1 MVVVAGANER
11 AVRALLISDTHIGG
25 RHASRRLPERVLA
38 LARAADVVLHA
49 GDITDMGVLDELARC
64 APVHAVLGNNDR
76 GLDLPERLTLELGG
90 ARVAMVHETGSST
103 GRGPRLRR
111 WFPDADLVVFGHS
124 HLPWHEADVDDRCHV
139 QHHVNPGSALE
150 RRQAPHTTVAV
161 VLLDG
166 GVRSVEHVVV

>member
-1 MVVVAGANER
+1 MVTVARANDS

-25 RHASRRLPERVLA
+25 RHAGRRLPDRVVA
-38 LARAADVVLHA
+38 LARDVDVVLHA
-49 GDITDMGVLDELARC
+49 GDITDLSVLGELATC
-64 APVHAVLGNNDR
+64 APVHAVLGNNDH

-103 GRGPRLRR
+103 GRAPRLRR

-124 HLPWHEADVDDRCHV
+124 HLPWHETDVDATGHV
-139 QHHVNPGSALE
+139 QHHVNPGSAVE

-161 VLLDG
+161 VVLDG